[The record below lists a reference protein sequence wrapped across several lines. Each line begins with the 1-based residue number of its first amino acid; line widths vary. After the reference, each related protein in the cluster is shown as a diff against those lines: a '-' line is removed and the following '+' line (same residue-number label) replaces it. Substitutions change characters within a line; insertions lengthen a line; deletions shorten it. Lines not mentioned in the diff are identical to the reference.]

1 LDLEKNMIIKDDHS
15 IWCEK
20 YRPSTME
27 TYIGNEHLKS
37 KVSIYLESGDLPHLL
52 LYGRAGTGKTTLA
65 KLLVKNIDCDYLYI
79 NASDEN
85 NVDTVRTKVKT
96 FASTMG
102 FKDMKVIILD
112 ECDYITPNAQAALR
126 NLMETFS
133 KHCRFILTCNYVE
146 RIIDPIQSRCQSF
159 QIIPP
164 SKKEVAVHLSNILKN
179 ENVTFKVDDIATI
192 INGGYPDIRKVIN
205 TSQRQVVKG
214 ELKLDAQEII
224 LSDYKLKLLK
234 VIQTKSKTRK
244 EIFTEIRQILAD
256 AKVTDFADF
265 FRLLYDEVDTYG
277 KGHIAECILIIARY
291 ESSDTHVVDK
301 EINAMAMLIE
311 LLGVIT

>member
-1 LDLEKNMIIKDDHS
+1 MKQHTLFV
-15 IWCEK
+15 EK
-20 YRPSTME
+20 YRPNTLDN
-27 TYIGNEHLKS
+27 YIGNQHLKS
-37 KVSIYLESGDLPHLL
+37 KVKHYLESGDLPHLL
-52 LYGRAGTGKTTLA
+52 LYGKAGTGKTTLA

-85 NVDTVRTKVKT
+85 NVETVRTKVKD
-96 FASTMG
+96 FASTIG

-164 SKKEVAVHLSNILKN
+164 SKQEVAKHLHKILVK
-179 ENVTFKVDDIATI
+179 ENVIDKPEDIKILVET
-192 INGGYPDIRKVIN
+192 GYPDIRRIIN
-205 TSQRQVVKG
+205 SAQRNVVG
-214 ELKLDAQEII
+214 NQLKLDTSSII
-224 LSDYKLKLLK
+224 QNDYKLKLVKILETQDK
-234 VIQTKSKTRK
+234 KTAFK
-244 EIFTEIRQILAD
+244 EIRQLLAD
-256 AKVTDFADF
+256 NKVTDFADL
-265 FRLLYDEVDTYG
+265 FRLLYDEVDTWG
-277 KGHIAECILIIARY
+277 KGHVAECILIIARY
-291 ESSDTHVVDK
+291 ELSDGQVVDK

-311 LLGVIT
+311 LLGVIK